1 MIILYI
7 LTMLSL
13 ILSWLINRKKTVKAF
28 MIAWKRFYKVLPAFG
43 LMVTAVAIVLPL
55 IPPEF
60 IARTLGQNNRW
71 LGMLLG
77 MGVGSVSMMPGF
89 IAFPLGGLL
98 VAKGVPYMVISAFTT
113 SLMMVGILSFP
124 LEKQYLGV
132 KPALIRNLIAL
143 VVSILVATVTG
154 LAFGELQL

>member
-1 MIILYI
+1 
-7 LTMLSL
+7 
-13 ILSWLINRKKTVKAF
+13 
-28 MIAWKRFYKVLPAFG
+28 
-43 LMVTAVAIVLPL
+43 
-55 IPPEF
+55 
-60 IARTLGQNNRW
+60 
-71 LGMLLG
+71 
-77 MGVGSVSMMPGF
+77 VSMMPGF